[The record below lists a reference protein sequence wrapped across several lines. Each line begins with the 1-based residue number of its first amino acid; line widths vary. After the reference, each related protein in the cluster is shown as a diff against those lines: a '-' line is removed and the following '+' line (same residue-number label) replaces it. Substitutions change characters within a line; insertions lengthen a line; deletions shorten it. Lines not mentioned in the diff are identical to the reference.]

1 MDANLAKDLWN
12 KLKHSFVGR
21 AANIL
26 WISIRC
32 YRDGKYAQSA
42 VALTYYSLFAI
53 VPLAA
58 LFFGIA
64 KGFDLDVKLRMTLTE
79 RLSQHKELLEYVCR
93 FADTTLKQARGGVVA
108 GAGVAALFFAVIGL
122 YSNIERALNA
132 VWGLPPRRN
141 LMHRFSNY
149 ISCMV
154 VMPMLMVMISSVGM
168 FLRPLAEQNSAAGF
182 VITRIMPFVLTS
194 AVFFLVYLLIPN
206 TRVRILPALAAGIVA
221 GIGFQVLQNV
231 FVMMQ
236 RSIFR
241 YNQLYGSF
249 AALPLFMIWLRWSW
263 EIALFGAELGFVAQN
278 IDTGM
283 FDSSGSTDIS
293 IHSRRLRELAVAR
306 NIYAKFFSGKGSST
320 FVELGDALK
329 LPAVCLERE
338 LTELIAAKVICRVDD
353 SLDSNAYVPLQPATL
368 TIAGCLRMLDDSGDE
383 TALSALGTTEGKLI
397 AAEARLRDA
406 LLKCSDNTPLV
417 EVGGPDAPAT
427 AD

>member
-1 MDANLAKDLWN
+1 MNFKIAKPLAD
-12 KLKHSFVGR
+12 KLRRSFIGR

-26 WISIRC
+26 WISVRR
-32 YRDGKYAQSA
+32 YNNGGYAQSA
-42 VALTYYSLFAI
+42 VALTYYTLFAI

-64 KGFDLDVKLRMTLTE
+64 KGFDMDVKLRAVLTE

-132 VWGLPPRRN
+132 VWELPPRRN
-141 LMHRFSNY
+141 LLHRFSNY

-154 VMPMLMVMISSVGM
+154 VIPMLMVMISSAGM
-168 FLRPLAEQNSAAGF
+168 FLRSWAEQNSAAGF
-182 VITRIMPFVLTS
+182 VATRIMPLVLTS
-194 AVFFLVYLLIPN
+194 AIFFLIYLLTPN
-206 TRVRILPALAAGIVA
+206 TRVRVLPALIAGAIAGIA
-221 GIGFQVLQNV
+221 FQVLQDV
-231 FVMMQ
+231 FVFMQ

-263 EIALFGAELGFVAQN
+263 EIALFGAELGFVMQH

-283 FDSSGSTDIS
+283 FDSSACSPDIS

-306 NIYAKFFSGKGSST
+306 NIYAKFYSGGGAST
-320 FVELGDALK
+320 FGELGGTLNF
-329 LPAVCLERE
+329 PAVCLERE
-338 LTELIAAKVICRVDD
+338 LAALIAAKVICRVED
-353 SLDSNAYVPLQPATL
+353 SGDAPAAYVPLQPAAL
-368 TIAGCLRMLDDSGDE
+368 TIAGCLRMLDDSGEEVAISELKDTE
-383 TALSALGTTEGKLI
+383 TELL
-397 AAEARLRDA
+397 AAETRLREA
-406 LLKCSDNTPLV
+406 ILKCPDDTPLV
-417 EVGGPDAPAT
+417 EVCGKDKAT
-427 AD
+427 A